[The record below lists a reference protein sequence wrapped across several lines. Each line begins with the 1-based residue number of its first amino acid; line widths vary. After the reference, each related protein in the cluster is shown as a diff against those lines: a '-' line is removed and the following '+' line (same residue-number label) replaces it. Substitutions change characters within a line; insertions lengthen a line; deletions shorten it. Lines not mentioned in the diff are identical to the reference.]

1 METKLE
7 LLEAVYLTKNKIAE
21 VTGEKKF
28 DIETLK
34 KSSRFHK
41 EASKTKIYELKET
54 LERLERSYRAAVNK
68 KELDRQRDAY
78 YATPAG
84 AARHERL
91 QQDIA
96 RLDSIWKSALADDVR
111 QIKQKIQ
118 QRLGDHW
125 GIISYRP
132 GYLNIGILDSQKSTS
147 EIQEFVFGQTTEI
160 RYEEKEYFSGGER
173 FEMNVGTCGSFQ
185 VDNTQIGDR
194 ATFYIGIGQF
204 LGDVQLVRDIKQIM
218 RDSARVQ
225 KRYSNELHEL
235 FNELKDPLKIQQ
247 KQQQQQQ
254 RNKNIKI
261 G

>member
-21 VTGEKKF
+21 VTGEEKI

-41 EASKTKIYELKET
+41 EASKMKIYELKET
-54 LERLERSYRAAVNK
+54 LERLDRRYYEAVNK

-96 RLDSIWKSALADDVR
+96 RLGKIWESALDDDVR
-111 QIKQKIQ
+111 QIKRKIQ

-125 GIISYRP
+125 GIISYGP
-132 GYLNIGILDSQKSTS
+132 GCLNIGILDSQKTLSGKP
-147 EIQEFVFGQTTEI
+147 EFVFGQTTEI

-194 ATFYIGIGQF
+194 AIFYIGIGQF

-235 FNELKDPLKIQQ
+235 ETELNDPLKIQQ
-247 KQQQQQQ
+247 KQQQ